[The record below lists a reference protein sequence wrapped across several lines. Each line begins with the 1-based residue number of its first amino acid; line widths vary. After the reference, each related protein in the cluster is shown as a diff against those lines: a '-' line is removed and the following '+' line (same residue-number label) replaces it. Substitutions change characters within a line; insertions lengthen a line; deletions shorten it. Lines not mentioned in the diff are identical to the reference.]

1 MAVRA
6 RCAAKSCTWRQ
17 GSSSTRRMPVAS
29 RKPAGG
35 GGRQSSG
42 AMHAC
47 MHNVTAQAAAGI
59 RQVAAFW
66 HVVVKACAQP
76 RQQLPVDHAMIMQHA
91 GSLYSVPWSCTR
103 ASSLSCQALS
113 TAAATGPISGPSYTD
128 GAAFGTWECL
138 SIRPWSTCRNC
149 PGSQPYPYNYSAP
162 LNAAAS
168 SSCTAG
174 ARSRSTGMPRPAGI
188 SRSCSQ
194 TRSGGSGR
202 CRSDGI
208 PFRRLRQLRAWLCWA
223 RSARHQTQRPVR
235 TSLTA
240 TGLQTHDAAMHQQT
254 CERVPFHIP

>member
-1 MAVRA
+1 
-6 RCAAKSCTWRQ
+6 
-17 GSSSTRRMPVAS
+17 MPAAS

-47 MHNVTAQAAAGI
+47 MHNVTAQAAADI

-66 HVVVKACAQP
+66 HVVAKVHAQP
-76 RQQLPVDHAMIMQHA
+76 SQQLPVNHAARQV
-91 GSLYSVPWSCTR
+91 SVLCSWSCTC

-113 TAAATGPISGPSYTD
+113 TAAATGPISGPSYPD

-174 ARSRSTGMPRPAGI
+174 ARSRSSGMPRPAGI

-194 TRSGGSGR
+194 TRSGSRRGPRHRTAYLFDGYVNCANGFAGLVLHGIKHSG
-202 CRSDGI
+202 
-208 PFRRLRQLRAWLCWA
+208 L
-223 RSARHQTQRPVR
+223 
-235 TSLTA
+235 
-240 TGLQTHDAAMHQQT
+240 
-254 CERVPFHIP
+254 